1 MESDA
6 GSQFA
11 PVLERLHQGVYE
23 TKQKIK
29 DYTNQLV
36 NSYTSQMGMTKVHYI
51 RSLREKMNE
60 RRRMFRYSR
69 TIFHPSETPVNIFF
83 LMALTLKWVFFLMS
97 FIECT
102 ITNFGPKSH
111 LEDIIISLF
120 AAQQILS
127 TLITIVEI
135 VLYLHVGYVDPETGR
150 VIMDPHRVYCY
161 YLKSKS
167 KFPIDVIS
175 LVPVWIT
182 SIAYDG
188 FRGDTVSRDDLT
200 WVENLMHRLQ
210 RALPL
215 CTILLQLVRS
225 MELFG
230 KPPQA
235 QPFDSRVVSF
245 KYIIKVLL
253 SLFSIFW

>member
-6 GSQFA
+6 RSHFA
-11 PVLERLHQGVYE
+11 PVLEGLYGEVYE
-23 TKQKIK
+23 TKQNIK
-29 DYTNQLV
+29 DYTNELV
-36 NSYTSQMGMTKVHYI
+36 NHYTRMTKAE
-51 RSLREKMNE
+51 SLRKKMNE
-60 RRRMFRYSR
+60 QRRMFRYSR
-69 TIFHPSETPVNIFF
+69 TIFHPSETPINIFF
-83 LMALTLKWVFFLMS
+83 LTALTLKWVFFLIS
-97 FIECT
+97 FIWCT
-102 ITNFGPKSH
+102 IITYGPKNPWG
-111 LEDIIISLF
+111 DIFVSLF

-150 VIMDPHRVYCY
+150 VIMDPHRVYRY

-167 KFPIDVIS
+167 KFPIDIIS

-210 RALPL
+210 HALPL